1 VWRRPPGKSAAR
13 NYYLIVEAVTPKG
26 EKLSLPIRDEE
37 TGETKTVTKF
47 GVRVPES
54 VYEAVRR
61 DKTDDGIVRSN
72 ILGIRKRGKLAIDYQ
87 MPAEGGFITRW

>member
-1 VWRRPPGKSAAR
+1 
-13 NYYLIVEAVTPKG
+13 
-26 EKLSLPIRDEE
+26 
-37 TGETKTVTKF
+37 
-47 GVRVPES
+47 VPEA